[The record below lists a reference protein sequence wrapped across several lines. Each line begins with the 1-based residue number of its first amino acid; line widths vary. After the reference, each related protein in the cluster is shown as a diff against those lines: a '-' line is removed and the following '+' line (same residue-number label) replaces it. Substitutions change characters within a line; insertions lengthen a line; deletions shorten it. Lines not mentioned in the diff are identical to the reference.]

1 MVARGVDSN
10 ATQAAPAR
18 AIWPRGRHRAAIA
31 AALWLANAIACSP
44 SPEASTDVDAQ
55 VVDGAGG
62 RLVDPLSMPA
72 TPTLKASDFR
82 SAQDCKGCHPTH
94 HQEWSTSRHAFA
106 MVDPV
111 FRVLVGLRQQHLA
124 TKEDAFCV
132 QCHSAIGTRSGD
144 IQPGFA
150 FEDLAPI
157 TLEGVTCEACHKANE
172 IVRTHNAGHKLDATG
187 PLCGNLESPQ
197 TTSFHASVKTPHMG
211 ESRFCGTC
219 HDVVES
225 NGLPLERPFEE
236 WQASPA
242 ATEGKPCQSCHMPTY
257 DGVAALGGQ
266 QRKGLHRHRWIGV
279 ELPLGAGPP
288 LDAATRA
295 TMEAE
300 ITALLQSAAKVH
312 LELPAQPSPGK
323 VLDVVVTVDNTIGAH
338 SLPTGSTFLRQC
350 WLELV
355 VKDEAGKVVYVSG
368 DFDSKGD
375 LRDHWSEVEPY
386 GDADLVSLSSKLI
399 DLAGNPTPFTW
410 RATEHHRFA
419 IPAGHSRTYTYLVP
433 MAKGAKGALAIS
445 ARLRFRA
452 YPPWLLR
459 LLGLAPLIDEVPVHD
474 LASAATAVDVAAP

>member
-1 MVARGVDSN
+1 MALPVHLLTVA
-10 ATQAAPAR
+10 
-18 AIWPRGRHRAAIA
+18 AIGRAARSPWPEGPA
-31 AALWLANAIACSP
+31 LGVLVVLAALCACSP
-44 SPEASTDVDAQ
+44 TTEPSTDVDAHED
-55 VVDGAGG
+55 DGSLG

-72 TPTLKASDFR
+72 QPTLKASDFR
-82 SAQDCKGCHPTH
+82 SAQECKSCHPTH

-106 MVDPV
+106 MTDPV
-111 FRVLVGLRQQHLA
+111 FRVLVGLRQDHLK

-144 IQPGFA
+144 IQPGFR

-157 TLEGVTCEACHKANE
+157 TLEGVTCEACHKTNE
-172 IVRTHNAGHKLDATG
+172 IVRTHNAGHKLDPTG
-187 PLCGNLESPQ
+187 PLCGNLTAPQ
-197 TTSFHASVKTPHMG
+197 TTSFHASVATPHLG

-236 WQASPA
+236 WHASPA
-242 ATEGKPCQSCHMPTY
+242 AAEGKPCQSCHMPTY
-257 DGVAALGGQ
+257 DGQAVVGGQ
-266 QRKGLHRHRWIGV
+266 QRTGLHRHRWIGV
-279 ELPLGAGPP
+279 ELPIGAGTP

-300 ITALLQSAAKVH
+300 ITALLQSAAAVT
-312 LELPAQPSPGK
+312 LELPSQPIPGK
-323 VLDVVVTVDNTIGAH
+323 VFDVVVTVDNKIGAH

-355 VKDEAGKVVYVSG
+355 VKDETGDVLYVSG

-386 GDADLVSLSSKLI
+386 GDGDLVSLSSQLI
-399 DLAGNPTPFTW
+399 DIAGNPTPFTW
-410 RATEHHRFA
+410 RATEHHRNA
-419 IPAGHSRTYTYLVP
+419 IPAGYERTYTYLVP
-433 MAKGAKGALAIS
+433 IAKAAKGKLS
-445 ARLRFRA
+445 VTARLRFRA

-474 LASAATAVDVAAP
+474 LASVATAVDVLAP